1 MLQNRKAF
9 TLIEVIVV
17 ASIIM
22 ILASIIVAGV
32 RGAQKKAFK
41 LQCLSNIKTLGQ
53 VTLLYSDE
61 TLAGTLPSGFN
72 LLYDPV
78 DFNDLSVYICPNQRE
93 KDLSIS
99 NNLPYTFTDT
109 SNISYNF
116 VNDNSDAT
124 DIKPQTT
131 NYPLTN
137 IIIIENISVANNNFD
152 ESTNHKNK
160 GGSAFMLSGKAAFIG
175 KNKQALPENLEI
187 DGIASYQILENQ
199 SLYK

>member
-1 MLQNRKAF
+1 
-9 TLIEVIVV
+9 
-17 ASIIM
+17 M

-32 RGAQKKAFK
+32 RGAQKKAFR

-72 LLYDPV
+72 VLYDPV

-93 KDLSIS
+93 KDLSITTS
-99 NNLPYTFTDT
+99 PYTFVDT
-109 SNISYNF
+109 TNISYNF
-116 VNDNSDAT
+116 VNNSSNVA

-137 IIIIENISVANNNFD
+137 IIIIENISAANDNFD

-160 GGSAFMLSGKAAFIG
+160 GGSAFMLSGKATFIG
-175 KNKQALPENLEI
+175 KSGQALPDNLEI
-187 DGIASYQILENQ
+187 DGIASYPITTN
-199 SLYK
+199 SLYKEP